1 MILVPEHKKL
11 VNNTIDLI
19 TLKDTVKV
27 VPNNFTNKSRK
38 CQPLP
43 SHSFHLYYMNKRT

>member
-19 TLKDTVKV
+19 TFKDTVKV
-27 VPNNFTNKSRK
+27 VPNNFTNKAGTTS
-38 CQPLP
+38 LP
-43 SHSFHLYYMNKRT
+43 HPIPSIFII

>member
-1 MILVPEHKKL
+1 M

-27 VPNNFTNKSRK
+27 VSSNFTNKTRK
-38 CQPLP
+38 CQPP
-43 SHSFHLYYMNKRT
+43 PHPFNLYYMNKRT